1 MSGVVLDRTFKKIVV
16 AGAVLLGASSA
27 FANDNKGTPMT
38 AGVIVREMPARERA
52 SYVMGMIDAMA
63 YARFVKDTKARGEKD
78 QTGMICIYDWL
89 QDDMVHRMGQIDAAF
104 RKYGNYPPSM
114 VVTAMVKKACGE

>member
-27 FANDNKGTPMT
+27 FANDNKGTAMT
-38 AGVIVREMPARERA
+38 AGVIVKKMPARERA

-63 YARFVKDTKARGEKD
+63 YARFVKDTKAKGEKD
-78 QTGMICIYDWL
+78 QAGMACIYDWFHK
-89 QDDMVHRMGQIDAAF
+89 DGVERMVQIDTAF
-104 RKYGNYPPSM
+104 RKYASYPSSM